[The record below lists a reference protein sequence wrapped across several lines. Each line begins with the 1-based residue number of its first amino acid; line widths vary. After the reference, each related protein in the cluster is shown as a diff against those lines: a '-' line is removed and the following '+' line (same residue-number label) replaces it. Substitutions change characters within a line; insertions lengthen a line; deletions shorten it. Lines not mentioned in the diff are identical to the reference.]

1 MTYTYGEHFRT
12 SNIIVVSIPR
22 KRMPKTT
29 PMTIATFSSASDD
42 NIASYGKEKL
52 NDTYIRALVM

>member
-12 SNIIVVSIPR
+12 SNIIVVNIPK

-29 PMTIATFSSASDD
+29 PITTATSSSASD
-42 NIASYGKEKL
+42 ITGYGKENKL
-52 NDTYIRALVM
+52 HGAYIRALVT